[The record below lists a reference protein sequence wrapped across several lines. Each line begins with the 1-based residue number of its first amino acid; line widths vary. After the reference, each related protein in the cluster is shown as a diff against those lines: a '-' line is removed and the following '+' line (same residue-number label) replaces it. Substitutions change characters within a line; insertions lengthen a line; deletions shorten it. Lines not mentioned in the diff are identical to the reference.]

1 MVDKVDADTLSRTD
15 DYDLVI
21 RGVHVFDGR
30 EALIGLRD
38 VGLRDREIG
47 AISEAPL
54 RGRREIDGAG
64 GWLIPGLI
72 DTHLHFFDFRVVTD
86 PDTLDGFVRE
96 AAPVLLQQFLE
107 SGVTMIKSVGD
118 PTTEVLDLRAR
129 LAGGALRGP
138 QMLVTG
144 NGLTGRDGHPAS
156 TIFGGNPWFR
166 ARATG
171 EVESPQMMRDLV
183 HHLADS
189 KVDAIK
195 LLSEG
200 GCWCPGSP
208 KYLWKNP
215 VFPAVVELV
224 RLPTNVLR
232 AGIEAAHDRG
242 LRVTVHTVQ
251 QAAAIEALEAGA
263 DGLEHGVTVEP
274 ITDKALIDLMIE
286 RKATYAPTLWIH
298 DAVHPHSRSNTKLVA
313 DAGVMMV
320 LGSDSFCGRG
330 AFGENSLEEA
340 ELMVAAGMTPQ
351 QVLVA
356 GTSSAAWHLGRPDV
370 GTVAAGKR
378 ADLILLAD
386 NPLVSISNLRTLSLT
401 ILNGEVVVDRR

>member
-1 MVDKVDADTLSRTD
+1 MTD
-15 DYDLVI
+15 LATSSETFDIVI
-21 RGVHVFDGR
+21 RRVRVFDGYD
-30 EALIGLRD
+30 ALPGLRD
-38 VGLRDREIG
+38 VGLRGREIG
-47 AISEAPL
+47 AVSEAPL
-54 RGRREIDGAG
+54 QGRREIDGKG
-64 GWLIPGLI
+64 GWVMPGLI

-86 PDTLDGFVRE
+86 PDSLASFVRDT
-96 AAPVLLQQFLE
+96 APVLLQQFLDC
-107 SGVTMIKSVGD
+107 GVTTIKSVGD

-129 LAGGALRGP
+129 LAARKLRGP

-171 EVESPQMMRDLV
+171 EVESPEMMRDLV
-183 HHLADS
+183 HHLADR

-215 VFPAVVELV
+215 VFPNSVELI
-224 RLPTNVLR
+224 RLPTSFLR
-232 AGIEAAHDRG
+232 AGIEAAHERG

-251 QAAAIEALEAGA
+251 QDAAIEALEAGA

-274 ITDKALIDLMIE
+274 ITNPALVDLMVQ
-286 RKATYAPTLWIH
+286 RKATYASTLWIH
-298 DAVHPHSRSNTKLVA
+298 DAVHPHTRPNTKLMA
-313 DAGVMMV
+313 EAGVTMV

-330 AFGENSLEEA
+330 AFGQNTLEEA
-340 ELMVAAGMTPQ
+340 ELLATAGLTPQ

-356 GTSSAAWHLGRPDV
+356 ATSNAARHLGREDIGAISP
-370 GTVAAGKR
+370 GKR
-378 ADLILLAD
+378 ADLIVLAD
-386 NPLVSISNLRTLSLT
+386 DPLASISNLRTLTHT
-401 ILNGEVVVDRR
+401 ISNGEVVFGRT